1 MKILITR
8 TKRKKT
14 ISILIK
20 DGNVEVK
27 APFNLMQK
35 EIDSFILKKEKW
47 IKNKI
52 LFQKTIKKLP
62 KKKFINGEVFKLLG
76 KDLILKIN
84 INDFKIRDYIKK
96 NVINSGT

>member
-1 MKILITR
+1 MKTLITR

-27 APFNLMQK
+27 APFNLKQK

-52 LFQKTIKKLP
+52 LFQRSIKKLP
-62 KKKFINGEVFKLLG
+62 KKNLSMERFLNYLV
-76 KDLILKIN
+76 
-84 INDFKIRDYIKK
+84 R
-96 NVINSGT
+96 T

>member
-1 MKILITR
+1 MNILITR

-27 APFNLMQK
+27 APFNLNQN

-47 IKNKI
+47 IKNKNLFKFLTFKHRI
-52 LFQKTIKKLP
+52 LFRNITIK
-62 KKKFINGEVFKLLG
+62 
-76 KDLILKIN
+76 
-84 INDFKIRDYIKK
+84 
-96 NVINSGT
+96 